1 MTARPRYS
9 FVALGVPLVLIL
21 LFAYGP
27 LVILL
32 IGGMVAGA
40 LGCAMP
46 IDSAA
51 GPCLFMGVD
60 LAKFLAFAVLCG
72 YLNFLT
78 FPTGTTLLGIWL
90 VAAMIVTL
98 LWGLRRWRANSNDA

>member
-1 MTARPRYS
+1 MTVRPRYP

-40 LGCAMP
+40 LGCTMP
-46 IDSAA
+46 INGAA
-51 GPCLFMGVD
+51 GPCLFVGVD
-60 LAKFLAFAVLCG
+60 LATFLAFAVLCG

-90 VAAMIVTL
+90 AAAVIVTL
-98 LWGLRRWRANSNDA
+98 VWGLRRWRANANG